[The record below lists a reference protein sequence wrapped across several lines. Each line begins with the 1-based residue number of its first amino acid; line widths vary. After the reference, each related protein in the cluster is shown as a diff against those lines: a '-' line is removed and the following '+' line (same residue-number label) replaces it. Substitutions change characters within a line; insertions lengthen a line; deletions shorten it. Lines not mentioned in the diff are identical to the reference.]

1 MRSEQLCFFAEKY
14 FPSITIKMHF
24 WGINQL
30 LTKLYKAF
38 FFCLELN
45 ELNVYF

>member
-1 MRSEQLCFFAEKY
+1 MRSVQLWFFAEKY
-14 FPSITIKMHF
+14 FLSNTIKMHF

-30 LTKLYKAF
+30 LTKLSKAF

-45 ELNVYF
+45 AEIMVT